1 MKLFKSFF
9 ALVSVLSLI
18 IPTVMASSGP
28 YDIQEG
34 DMYGLIHSIPQT
46 TDNPPDSIDWAGEP
60 LGPHQS
66 THGFITDKAIAIMTR
81 DLSYFPLSG
90 YTATLRNASDWPDS
104 NENEN
109 GLFIGHFYDPDTGK
123 SIFQYT
129 SPTARTRLVS
139 WYNNAVSQYRA
150 GNISM
155 AMTYLGR
162 ALHYAEDLS
171 TPHHAANLAA
181 YASYH
186 LEYEQWV
193 QEHQTNYIELNAPAA
208 TYNWARRTSIS
219 DMGHNLSYST
229 IILIMGT
236 LI

>member
-1 MKLFKSFF
+1 
-9 ALVSVLSLI
+9 
-18 IPTVMASSGP
+18 
-28 YDIQEG
+28 
-34 DMYGLIHSIPQT
+34 
-46 TDNPPDSIDWAGEP
+46 
-60 LGPHQS
+60 
-66 THGFITDKAIAIMTR
+66 MTR